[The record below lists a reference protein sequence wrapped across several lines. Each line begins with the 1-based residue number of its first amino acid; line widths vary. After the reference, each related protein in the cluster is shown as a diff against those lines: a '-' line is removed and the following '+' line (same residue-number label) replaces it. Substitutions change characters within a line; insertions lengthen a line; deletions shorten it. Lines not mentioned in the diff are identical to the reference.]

1 MHEFFS
7 FTFPLREYFFCT
19 SPAPPPPISFLMVR
33 PLFTLYHAV
42 ADTGEGP
49 GGAAPQLFLDQTE
62 PRRAE
67 FFFFSDRIQ
76 KRT

>member
-7 FTFPLREYFFCT
+7 FNFPLREYFFCT
-19 SPAPPPPISFLMVR
+19 SPAPPISFLMVR

-42 ADTGEGP
+42 VDPGEGP
-49 GGAAPQLFLDQTE
+49 GGPAPQLFLDQTE
-62 PRRAE
+62 ARRAE
-67 FFFFSDRIQ
+67 IFFFADRIQ